1 LQLIEPGPFSPFILA
16 NMNLF
21 LRTWLSLSLVAL
33 IAGCDSGNVTF
44 TLYRNSVTDEN
55 MRIHVASF
63 NAADGEAYNR
73 GNCEQAQQLFQVQP
87 GVKTKFWCEKGVFK
101 N

>member
-1 LQLIEPGPFSPFILA
+1 
-16 NMNLF
+16 MNVS
-21 LRTWLSLSLVAL
+21 LRTLLPLTFAAL
-33 IAGCDSGNVTF
+33 IVGCDSGGGTF

-63 NAADGEAYNR
+63 NASDGESYNR
-73 GNCEQAQQLFQVQP
+73 GNCEQAQLLFQAQP

-101 N
+101 K

>member
-1 LQLIEPGPFSPFILA
+1 
-16 NMNLF
+16 MNLF
-21 LRTWLSLSLVAL
+21 LRTLLPLPLIVLLV
-33 IAGCDSGNVTF
+33 GCDSSGDTF

-73 GNCEQAQQLFQVQP
+73 GNCEQAQLLFQAQP
-87 GVKTKFWCEKGVFK
+87 GIKTKFWCEKGSFNQHAK
-101 N
+101 

>member
-1 LQLIEPGPFSPFILA
+1 MNFSIRTLLPLTAFAFI
-16 NMNLF
+16 
-21 LRTWLSLSLVAL
+21 V
-33 IAGCDSGNVTF
+33 GCDSGGDNF

-73 GNCEQAQQLFQVQP
+73 GNCEQAQLLFQAQP
-87 GVKTKFWCEKGVFK
+87 GVKTKFWCEKGAFK
-101 N
+101 K